1 MSPRLTI
8 AYRSKTL
15 RVHHPHLPPLR
26 IRRDCPG
33 GLQPLP
39 EAQARRPAMPLHP
52 HVQAPLSRRCLFFVV
67 VCSCCHPQRVFRA
80 RRACPER
87 SRRNPDTAPPQP
99 STPFSPQTPAHS
111 SSLTAHSRNKKIA
124 VAYPQ
129 KPQQIPLSSPSTPK
143 NPSNS
148 HPINHFP
155 LKNSWHSS
163 YAPLA
168 TINIWINSIE
178 GQL

>member
-124 VAYPQ
+124 VA
-129 KPQQIPLSSPSTPK
+129 PLK
-143 NPSNS
+143 NPSKSACQAPQPRNI
-148 HPINHFP
+148 PITRTP
-155 LKNSWHSS
+155 STTSPRKILGIVVM
-163 YAPLA
+163 LRLV
-168 TINIWINSIE
+168 E
-178 GQL
+178 